1 MPVIRQC
8 CALIVATFLLAIVG
22 GQALAQSKSTPAAP
36 KLTAPAAPTPTTTTT
51 PQSGIGAPMTSQ
63 PSIAPLSP
71 QIATTPLT
79 GGSVR
84 NDRLPGPTALATA
97 RASRPRA
104 RPAEAEERSKIA
116 WAFGIADHT

>member
-8 CALIVATFLLAIVG
+8 CALIVAAFLLAMVG

-36 KLTAPAAPTPTTTTT
+36 KLTAPAAPITTTI
-51 PQSGIGAPMTSQ
+51 PQSAIGAPMTSQ

-84 NDRLPGPTALATA
+84 NDRLPGPNALATA